1 MAALAVAQ
9 VDQSPI
15 GNQVP
20 EKSVGPVDDV
30 DKGAC
35 STKVTKDLGQ
45 RITQVNAAG
54 VRWSGATTDFV
65 CRAGATSTLGV
76 AVSLTGKA
84 GDWKAGGSSAKGV
97 STTATLYQRQP

>member
-1 MAALAVAQ
+1 MIGRSLAALAVAQ

-15 GNQVP
+15 GDQVP
-20 EKSVGPVDDV
+20 EKSVGPVEDV

-65 CRAGATSTLGV
+65 YRVGATSTLGV
-76 AVSLTGKA
+76 VVSLTGKA
-84 GDWKAGGSSAKGV
+84 VTKNRVASPVLAASEHA
-97 STTATLYQRQP
+97 